1 MQDEGFYAEA
11 EAQSGKAYG
20 SDLARRFWLE
30 SEKSHV
36 SRSLSSGVLAVT
48 QIRSPCPTPQP
59 SASIPY
65 DEAHL
70 VALMVE
76 DCADHELWQDGRAA
90 NTPAFRAGST
100 VLFDLRRDPVS
111 FTRNAHHSLH
121 FYIPN
126 SVFADLAERTGT
138 TFDGE
143 LRFLFANP
151 YDDPVVRHLG
161 RAALAMLDQDRSL
174 FALDCLMQSL
184 AAHALQQYGASDGA
198 LPLTA
203 RGLPRRLVRLAQEA
217 MEERLGGD
225 LTVTELADLCGL
237 SPTHFSRA
245 FKQATGFSPH
255 RWMQI
260 RRIERA
266 KALLLGRKASL
277 AEIALSCGFADQS
290 HFTRSFGREVGQ
302 PPRRWLNSLSG

>member
-1 MQDEGFYAEA
+1 MHDELSDPESEA
-11 EAQSGKAYG
+11 GKAYG
-20 SDLARRFWLE
+20 EDFAHRFWLD
-30 SEKSHV
+30 SQKSYV
-36 SRSLSSGVLAVT
+36 SRTLTTGVLAVT
-48 QIRSPCPTPQP
+48 QIRSPSPTPQP
-59 SASIPY
+59 SAPIPF

-70 VALMVE
+70 VTLMVE
-76 DCADHELWQDGRAA
+76 DCPDHELWEDGRAA
-90 NTPAFRAGST
+90 HTPAFRGGST

-111 FTRNAHHSLH
+111 FTRTAHHSLH

-126 SVFADLAERTGT
+126 SVFGDLAERTGA

-143 LRFLFANP
+143 LRFCFANP

-161 RAALAMLDQDRSL
+161 YAALAMLDQDGSP

-184 AAHALQQYGASDGA
+184 AGHALQQYGQSKSA
-198 LPLTA
+198 PPPTA

-217 MEERLGGD
+217 IEEHLAGG

-237 SPTHFSRA
+237 SPSHFSRA

-266 KALLLGRKASL
+266 KALLVGKTGSL

-290 HFTRSFGREVGQ
+290 HFTRSFSREVGEA
-302 PPRRWLNSLSG
+302 PLRWLSKL

>member
-1 MQDEGFYAEA
+1 MQDELSYPEA
-11 EAQSGKAYG
+11 KAGKAYG
-20 SDLARRFWLE
+20 ADFAQRFWLD
-30 SEKSHV
+30 SQKSYV
-36 SRSLSSGVLAVT
+36 SRTLATGVLAVT
-48 QIRSPCPTPQP
+48 QIRSPFPTPEP

-76 DCADHELWQDGRAA
+76 NCPDHELWQDGRAA
-90 NTPAFRAGST
+90 KTPPFRGGST

-126 SVFADLAERTGT
+126 SVFTDLAERTGT
-138 TFDGE
+138 AFDGE
-143 LRFLFANP
+143 LRFSFANP

-161 RAALAMLDQDRSL
+161 RAALALLDQDGSP

-184 AAHALQQYGASDGA
+184 AAHTLQQYGGGKSS
-198 LPLTA
+198 LPPSA
-203 RGLPRRLVRLAQEA
+203 RGLPRKLLRLAQEV
-217 MEERLGGD
+217 MEERLAGD

-237 SPTHFSRA
+237 SPSHFSRA
-245 FKQATGFSPH
+245 FKQAPGFSPH

-266 KALLLGRKASL
+266 KALLVEKTASL
-277 AEIALSCGFADQS
+277 AEIALTCGFADQS
-290 HFTRSFGREVGQ
+290 HFTRTFSREVGES
-302 PPRRWLNSLSG
+302 PMRWLNNS

>member
-1 MQDEGFYAEA
+1 MHDELSYSEA
-11 EAQSGKAYG
+11 KAGKAYG
-20 SDLARRFWLE
+20 ADFARRFWLD
-30 SEKSHV
+30 SEKSYV
-36 SRSLSSGVLAVT
+36 SRTLTTGVLAVT
-48 QIRSPCPTPQP
+48 QIRSPLPTPQP
-59 SASIPY
+59 SAPIPY

-76 DCADHELWQDGRAA
+76 NCPDHELWQDGRAA
-90 NTPAFRAGST
+90 DTPAFRGGST

-126 SVFADLAERTGT
+126 SVFTDLAERAGT

-143 LRFLFANP
+143 LRFRFANP

-161 RAALAMLDQDRSL
+161 HAALAMLDHDGSP

-184 AAHALQQYGASDGA
+184 AAHALQQYGPGNAA
-198 LPLTA
+198 PPPTA

-217 MEERLGGD
+217 MEERLGGN

-237 SPTHFSRA
+237 SPSYFSRA

-255 RWMQI
+255 RWMQV

-266 KALLLGRKASL
+266 KALLLGRTASL

-290 HFTRSFGREVGQ
+290 HFTRSFSREVGQ
-302 PPRRWLNSLSG
+302 PPKRWLNNLSG